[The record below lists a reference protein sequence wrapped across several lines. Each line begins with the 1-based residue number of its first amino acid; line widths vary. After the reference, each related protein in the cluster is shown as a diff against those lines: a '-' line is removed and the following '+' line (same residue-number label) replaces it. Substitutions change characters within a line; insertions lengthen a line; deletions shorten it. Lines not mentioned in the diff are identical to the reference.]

1 MEQKIKVKVPNGKG
15 EDLAKEIQKLVNNF
29 GGTVVSYEVED
40 LFDTSKPIWERIKTV
55 EDAIEYTGMK
65 LPENIEELPVD
76 VKAMMKLRIVVAAY
90 NELSADTLNEFPKFE
105 RDEYRYYPW
114 YTIYWKDEIDEMT
127 EEEKARVV
135 RRSYNCSGSLGG
147 VGCAAC
153 DLDSSWT
160 SADLGSRLAFK
171 TREAALECGKRFI
184 DLWLDYC
191 FIPREKE

>member
-55 EDAIEYTGMK
+55 EDAIEYTGMT

-114 YTIYWKDEIDEMT
+114 YTIYWKDEIVEMT

-135 RRSYNCSGSLGG
+135 PRGYSNSNSQGG
-147 VGCAAC
+147 VGGAHCIG
-153 DLDSSWT
+153 DSSDA
-160 SADLGSRLAFK
+160 SADVGSRLAFK

-191 FIPREKE
+191 FIPREAE